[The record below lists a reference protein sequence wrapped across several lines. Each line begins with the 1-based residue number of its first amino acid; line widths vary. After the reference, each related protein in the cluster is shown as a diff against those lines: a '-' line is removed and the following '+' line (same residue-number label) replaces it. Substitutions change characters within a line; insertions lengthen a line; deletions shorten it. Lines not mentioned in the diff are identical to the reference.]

1 VAERAFVIEGETL
14 ISEALDAGIGLEAVF
29 VSEEHHDLPVL
40 RQAEAGGHRV
50 HQLASGVLERVAGT
64 VTPQPVLAIARALDV
79 ALDSVRQAPL
89 VVVCVDVRDP
99 GNAGSILR
107 SAEASGA
114 GAVVFCAGSVDVFNP
129 KTVRSSAGSLF
140 HVPVVSGGDPVAV
153 LETLGHWG
161 FCRLATVARGG
172 RPYDELDYDAPVAVV
187 LGNEAHG
194 LPAGLEAY
202 VDQPVTIPMA
212 GRAES
217 LNVAMAAALIC
228 FEALRQR
235 RARPSNATRTMS

>member
-99 GNAGSILR
+99 GNAGSIMR

-161 FCRLATVARGG
+161 FCRLAAVARAG

-235 RARPSNATRTMS
+235 RARPSNATRTLS